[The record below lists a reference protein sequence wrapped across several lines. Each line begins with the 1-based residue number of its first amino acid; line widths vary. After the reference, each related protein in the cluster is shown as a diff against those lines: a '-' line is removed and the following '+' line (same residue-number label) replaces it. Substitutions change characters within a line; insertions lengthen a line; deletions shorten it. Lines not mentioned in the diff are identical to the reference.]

1 MWTIID
7 VRKPEGGST
16 SQMYGKLPQEKEKEC
31 RELVKDYKPVSDS
44 PSSGFGTK
52 D

>member
-16 SQMYGKLPQEKEKEC
+16 SQMYGKQPIGKGKWM
-31 RELVKDYKPVSDS
+31 
-44 PSSGFGTK
+44 
-52 D
+52 